1 MEKIVSD
8 LTVVGGGMAGVST
21 ALAAARHGLKV
32 ALVNDRPVL
41 GGNTSSELR
50 VHFNGAAGGQSGYNV
65 SHYAREGGIADELKL
80 TIFQYNPNYNQKY
93 HYELSDGAVLDLV
106 YKEKNI
112 TLFLNTMVY
121 KTHVHNGNIVSCI
134 GRQFASERTFEFI
147 SPYFADCSGDS
158 VLGYDAG
165 ALFRVG
171 REGRDEFHESLAPL
185 QGDKTVMGSSILF
198 MVRNFGKPVTYRKPD
213 FAYEFEKLPFFEN
226 LSNPR
231 LNRNMPEDLDNM
243 GGLWWLEYGG
253 HLDTIRDNEE
263 ITLELR
269 KIIYGF
275 WDYIK
280 NSGKFTGVE
289 NLAIDWIAPF
299 PGKRESRRLVGDY
312 ILNQNDIAE
321 KKQFPDAIAVGGWPM
336 DLHAPKG
343 VYDPAP
349 ATEWNFVPGLYQIPY
364 RVAYSQNIN
373 NLFMAGRNISVSHAA
388 LSSTRI
394 MMTCS
399 AVGQAAGTAAAIC
412 KKYGITPREIYS
424 KGFYKELQAELLRD
438 GQTIIGLSEDTGLAK
453 EAKVTASSW
462 KKYENTEEC
471 TLFVLQRDVSLILP
485 LKTERLDSAEVY
497 IRAQA
502 DTEFKVTVM
511 GGRHKENYM
520 AEYKIKEIELPLTAG
535 FEGWLKLPLN
545 AERGKDSKIHLVFR
559 KNDAVS
565 IGVNSRKLTGAV
577 SVYFQEDYDFVR
589 NDFGKLLCFQNLLPQ
604 QEMYLPSEVTNHYSR
619 PYGTPNLWIAEKVDG
634 EWLALTFEQ
643 PQSVGSVQIVFN
655 SQLESDHFDEP
666 IYELMKD
673 YDAEIYQGETLTKTI
688 PVRDNYLTRNEFAVQ
703 CDNVTKILFR
713 FHATYGAEQAE
724 VFSVKVF
731 E

>member
-1 MEKIVSD
+1 M
-8 LTVVGGGMAGVST
+8 
-21 ALAAARHGLKV
+21 
-32 ALVNDRPVL
+32 
-41 GGNTSSELR
+41 
-50 VHFNGAAGGQSGYNV
+50 
-65 SHYAREGGIADELKL
+65 
-80 TIFQYNPNYNQKY
+80 
-93 HYELSDGAVLDLV
+93 
-106 YKEKNI
+106 
-112 TLFLNTMVY
+112 
-121 KTHVHNGNIVSCI
+121 
-134 GRQFASERTFEFI
+134 
-147 SPYFADCSGDS
+147 
-158 VLGYDAG
+158 
-165 ALFRVG
+165 
-171 REGRDEFHESLAPL
+171 
-185 QGDKTVMGSSILF
+185 
-198 MVRNFGKPVTYRKPD
+198 
-213 FAYEFEKLPFFEN
+213 
-226 LSNPR
+226 
-231 LNRNMPEDLDNM
+231 
-243 GGLWWLEYGG
+243 
-253 HLDTIRDNEE
+253 
-263 ITLELR
+263 
-269 KIIYGF
+269 
-275 WDYIK
+275 
-280 NSGKFTGVE
+280 E

-412 KKYGITPREIYS
+412 KKYDISPREVYE
-424 KGFYKELQAELLRD
+424 KGYYKELQKELLCD

-471 TLFVLQRDVSLILP
+471 TLFPLQRDVSLILP

-502 DTEFKVTVM
+502 DTELIVTVM

-604 QEMYLPSEVTNHYSR
+604 QEMYLPSEVTNPYSR

-673 YDAEIYQGETLTKTI
+673 YDAEIYQGDTLIKTI
-688 PVRDNYLTRNEFAVQ
+688 PVRDN
-703 CDNVTKILFR
+703 DPK
-713 FHATYGAEQAE
+713 
-724 VFSVKVF
+724 
-731 E
+731 